1 MELQQDSGIQ
11 ASSIRRK
18 QLNSQDFVDRPNFQK
33 QRRTM
38 YEINIVKTDT
48 SQSERLD
55 HWIEVKESSFITWA

>member
-1 MELQQDSGIQ
+1 MELQQVSGIQ